1 MCTFVGWPV
10 SRPKPT
16 SWNLPADQPCVPP
29 PHTWS
34 CPSQRDKHCGL
45 HPRHHRRHQG
55 GAHGAPRC
63 GARQAVRHGCVM
75 RWGGRA
81 AALARWLVGRQQ
93 RVERSLEG
101 REWSGHGAAAIA
113 PVPAPPVTCS
123 WLLPLPSAGIDE
135 EGLLGEKKRRKVLSV
150 LKETDVAVV
159 VLDAARLARWG
170 RHCWRRADGWA
181 FGAIAPSSRALW

>member
-1 MCTFVGWPV
+1 MHICRVAGVQTQAHILEPPSG
-10 SRPKPT
+10 PT
-16 SWNLPADQPCVPP
+16 LCPPSPHLVLPLTA
-29 PHTWS
+29 
-34 CPSQRDKHCGL
+34 R
-45 HPRHHRRHQG
+45 HRRHQG